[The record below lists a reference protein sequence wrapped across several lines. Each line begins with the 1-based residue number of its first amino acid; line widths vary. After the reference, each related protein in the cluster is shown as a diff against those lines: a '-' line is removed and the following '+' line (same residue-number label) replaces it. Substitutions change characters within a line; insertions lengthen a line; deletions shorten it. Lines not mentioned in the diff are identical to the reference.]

1 MTLATTPSQ
10 PASTLAFAGGTQSLD
25 ALRAKAGGDPRGAVK
40 EAAKAFETMFMQELL
55 KSMRAST
62 MASGMLDNAG
72 TKLGTEWLDAQ
83 FSQVASGRPG
93 SLADMIEKQLDRQL
107 GSSPGALS
115 TPLAAQVMAPP
126 KVSLQAVPADAVGAA
141 GVTGVAGATGAA
153 NAANAAGRA
162 ASSGLPSGLTA
173 RTAATG
179 SSEPPPIRL
188 PQQAAADFIQ
198 NHQAAAEAAEAA
210 TGIPA
215 AFMVSQAALETGWGR
230 HQIRH
235 ADGSPSH
242 NLFGIK
248 AGPGWKGAVA
258 EVMTTEY
265 VDGRPVKVKEA
276 FRAYASPADSFA
288 DYARLIGTSPRYAKV
303 VQQADDAHGFAQG
316 LQQAGYATDPNY
328 ADKLSRVIN
337 TTLRLQRTVA

>member
-1 MTLATTPSQ
+1 MAAPAS
-10 PASTLAFAGGTQSLD
+10 ASTLAFAGGSQPL
-25 ALRAKAGGDPRGAVK
+25 AGLRAKAAGDPRGAVK

-107 GSSPGALS
+107 GASVQTLAGKDPVPASGVSAMPSMAVVSGGPAISP
-115 TPLAAQVMAPP
+115 AAAGPIHS
-126 KVSLQAVPADAVGAA
+126 KVSADA
-141 GVTGVAGATGAA
+141 AA
-153 NAANAAGRA
+153 NA
-162 ASSGLPSGLTA
+162 PSA
-173 RTAATG
+173 PVSAATPTPIG
-179 SSEPPPIRL
+179 PPYR
-188 PQQAAADFIQ
+188 AAADFIQ
-198 NHQAAAEAAEAA
+198 SHQAAADAAEAA

-248 AGPGWKGAVA
+248 AGPGWKGPVA
-258 EVMTTEY
+258 EVVTTEY
-265 VDGRPVKVKEA
+265 VDGRPIKVKEA
-276 FRAYASPADSFA
+276 FRAYANPAESFA
-288 DYARLIGTSPRYAKV
+288 DYARLIGNSPRYAKV
-303 VQQADDAHGFAQG
+303 LQQADDAHGFAQG
-316 LQQAGYATDPNY
+316 LQQAGYATDPQY

>member
-1 MTLATTPSQ
+1 MTLATTSSQ
-10 PASTLAFAGGTQSLD
+10 PGSTLAFAGGAQSLQ
-25 ALRAKAGGDPRGAVK
+25 ALRSKAGSDPRGAVK

-107 GSSPGALS
+107 GAAPGALS
-115 TPLAAQVMAPP
+115 TPLAAQIMASPQ
-126 KVSLQAVPADAVGAA
+126 VSRSALPAGTAAHTETARQASSLPVREF
-141 GVTGVAGATGAA
+141 ATATA
-153 NAANAAGRA
+153 NANANANPPA
-162 ASSGLPSGLTA
+162 AA
-173 RTAATG
+173 IA
-179 SSEPPPIRL
+179 EPPPIR
-188 PQQAAADFIQ
+188 PAHQAAADFIQ
-198 NHQAAAEAAEAA
+198 DHRAAAEAAEAA

-248 AGPGWKGAVA
+248 AGPGWKGSVA
-258 EVMTTEY
+258 EVVTTEY
-265 VDGRPVKVKEA
+265 VDGRPIKVKEA
-276 FRAYASPADSFA
+276 FRAYATPAESFA

>member
-1 MTLATTPSQ
+1 VTLATTPSQ

-25 ALRAKAGGDPRGAVK
+25 ALRAKAGGDPRGAIK

-107 GSSPGALS
+107 GSIPGALA

-126 KVSLQAVPADAVGAA
+126 KASLQAVPANAVGAA
-141 GVTGVAGATGAA
+141 GAA
-153 NAANAAGRA
+153 NAANAANTAGRA

-179 SSEPPPIRL
+179 SSELPPIRL

-265 VDGRPVKVKEA
+265 VDGRPIKVKEA